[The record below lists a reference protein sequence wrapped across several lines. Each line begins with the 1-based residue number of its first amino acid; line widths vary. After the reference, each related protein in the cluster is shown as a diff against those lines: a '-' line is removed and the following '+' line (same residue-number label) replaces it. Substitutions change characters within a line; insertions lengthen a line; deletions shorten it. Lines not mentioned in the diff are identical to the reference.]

1 DGQRARPSN
10 GAEHASGPAGG
21 PGGRAAYLPRGPG
34 GAAQRPC
41 PRPGDPC
48 RGEPG
53 RCRFDRCAG
62 RPRRRPRPPAGVGQL
77 ARPRSTLRP
86 AAGPRPGPR
95 GWRPP
100 RRHLREGPG
109 HNGAPAGT
117 HPVIRVVLVDDHAMV
132 RAGLEQLLVA
142 AGDIEVVGS
151 VADGLTAV
159 ELVRRSRPD
168 VVLMDISLPGL
179 DGIRATAAIQAADP
193 EVRVVMLT
201 SFGDRVRVLAA
212 VDAGAAG
219 YILKEA
225 DPEDLL
231 RAVRA
236 AARGESPVSPR
247 AGQALFAARTG
258 RLDAADQL
266 TSRERHGLPLV
277 AEGLVNKQIARR
289 LGIS

>member
-1 DGQRARPSN
+1 M
-10 GAEHASGPAGG
+10 
-21 PGGRAAYLPRGPG
+21 
-34 GAAQRPC
+34 
-41 PRPGDPC
+41 
-48 RGEPG
+48 
-53 RCRFDRCAG
+53 
-62 RPRRRPRPPAGVGQL
+62 
-77 ARPRSTLRP
+77 
-86 AAGPRPGPR
+86 
-95 GWRPP
+95 
-100 RRHLREGPG
+100 
-109 HNGAPAGT
+109 
-117 HPVIRVVLVDDHAMV
+117 IRVVLVDDHAMV

-258 RLDAADQL
+258 RLEAADQL
-266 TSRERHGLPLV
+266 TDRERQVLLLV

-289 LGIS
+289 LGISEKTTKAHLTRIYAAIGVSDRTQAALWAERNGLLQDDWTT